1 MSSNAISKPFTSLS
15 DYEDQDKLRRPEHAP
30 CLAIFDTSSESCQTD
45 KRIDGN
51 QIQPEKLSIQAW
63 VSSWMGNRR
72 VMTRRR
78 TSTLPREPGPM
89 LKRQLSSVAVDEIL
103 ARADLEDDI
112 RLGPRRCTF
121 PVGQNNV
128 FNPYARWR
136 LRFDS
141 LVLVTVLYSA
151 VASPFELCFVNSPGV
166 PLVAIA
172 LSINALF
179 ALDVIVVANTA
190 VFDVAEDKWVM
201 DRARILTLYAQS
213 PRIACDVASAVPWR
227 LLPPPWLRW
236 LVLIQLVRFATLG
249 SVAEAWRLG
258 IEALFG
264 KLRYKDEIIAKY
276 VMAIFF
282 VVHCEACLLRLL
294 DRYIAKEGD
303 SNDVFIERHAVE
315 RFGSSVDDRPL
326 AQYVLCV
333 EWALGCFFGEANYYN
348 IAEGALTVCN
358 QLLGLLLVSVLIAD
372 LTNTLCHL
380 DPARNAFRSTSD
392 CLTDF
397 LVHNKVPP
405 AAVDSVRDYLHSAET
420 LFRLKFNF
428 RLIASL
434 SPQLKVAV
442 SHWLLGTPCAR
453 IPFVTYCKQ
462 RAMGLGPNRV
472 VYVKPPSIP
481 TSSPRRLLSKAA
493 TTFAPCLADM
503 SRDSLL
509 RPARIIRLDRN
520 QRYEIRYLDGA
531 SELETGVVHSRLA
544 LDRLPADLRLRGLD
558 VDAECRSFV
567 TSLAERLQTQQYM
580 RGDVV
585 VVRNFSVNDTLYIVE
600 HGTVAFLGL
609 DPLSRFGV
617 EYRRDRQTFGEDV
630 SMLMVRS
637 RRARVRWYNAKAKE
651 VTRLHL
657 LDADALLTV
666 LEMPR
671 HPSLLKHIRSFGSWL
686 SLKLNFLERTRSG
699 SLRQVFQQSPRSNEN
714 SLADLRAQ
722 LAAMSTSLDS
732 LEQQGVA
739 ESSLKPQLCSLDRV
753 PALAFDVRR
762 EQKRKHRRL
771 GSRASPRSL
780 REDMPLSEA
789 YGTILTG
796 DTTVARELE
805 ASLGK
810 WPVYTPASQ
819 CRPPHPYFAGLTRT
833 AVESQMAKV
842 THFHQDQR
850 HEP

>member
-1 MSSNAISKPFTSLS
+1 MSNPFTSLA
-15 DYEDQDKLRRPEHAP
+15 DYEDEEKLRRPEHAP
-30 CLAIFDTSSESCQTD
+30 CLGIFDTSSEVCEAD
-45 KRIDGN
+45 KGIDGDGT
-51 QIQPEKLSIQAW
+51 QPERLSKQAW
-63 VSSWMGNRR
+63 LPWWKDHRR
-72 VMTRRR
+72 IMTQRHKQRL
-78 TSTLPREPGPM
+78 SREPGPM
-89 LKRQLSSVAVDEIL
+89 AKRQLSSVAVDEIL
-103 ARADLEDDI
+103 ARAEIEDDV
-112 RLGPRRCTF
+112 RLGPRRSTF
-121 PVGQNNV
+121 PVEQQNV

-141 LVLVTVLYSA
+141 LVLAMVVYSA

-179 ALDVIVVANTA
+179 ALDIFIVANTA
-190 VFDVAEDKWVM
+190 VFDVAEDKWVL
-201 DRARILTLYAQS
+201 DRARILTLYTRS
-213 PRIACDVASAVPWR
+213 PRVAVDLASAVPWR
-227 LLPPPWLRW
+227 LLPLPWLRW
-236 LVLIQLVRFATLG
+236 LVLLQLVRFATLG
-249 SVAEAWRLG
+249 SVVEAWRLG
-258 IEALFG
+258 IETSLG
-264 KLRYKDEIIAKY
+264 KLRYKDEIVAKY

-294 DRYIAKEGD
+294 DRYITKEGG
-303 SNDVFIERHAVE
+303 SNDIFVERHAIE

-348 IAEGALTVCN
+348 VAEGALTVCN
-358 QLLGLLLVSVLIAD
+358 QLLGLLFVSVLIAD

-405 AAVDSVRDYLHSAET
+405 AALDSVRDYLHSAET

-472 VYVKPPSIP
+472 VYVKTLMPPA
-481 TSSPRRLLSKAA
+481 SPRRLISNAA
-493 TTFAPCLADM
+493 TTFAPYLTDV
-503 SRDSLL
+503 SRDCLL

-520 QRYEIRYLDGA
+520 QRYVIRYLDGA
-531 SELETGVVHSRLA
+531 SELETGVAHSRLA
-544 LDRLPADLRLRGLD
+544 LDRLPADIRLRGLD

-567 TSLAERLQTQQYM
+567 TSLAEHLQTQQYM

-600 HGTVAFLGL
+600 RGTVAFVGL
-609 DPLSRFGV
+609 DPLSPFGV

-630 SMLMVRS
+630 SMLMVRT
-637 RRARVRWYNAKAKE
+637 RRPRVRWYNAKAKE

-657 LDADALLTV
+657 LDSDALLTV

-686 SLKLNFLERTRSG
+686 SLKLKFLECTRSG
-699 SLRQVFQQSPRSNEN
+699 RLHNVFQHSPRVNKDG
-714 SLADLRAQ
+714 LADLRAQ
-722 LAAMSTSLDS
+722 LSAMSTSLDY
-732 LEQQGVA
+732 LEQHFVA
-739 ESSLKPQLCSLDRV
+739 ELSCKQQLCPHDCV
-753 PALAFDVRR
+753 PALAFEILR
-762 EQKRKHRRL
+762 EQRHYNRRL
-771 GSRASPRSL
+771 GCQASPPSL
-780 REDMPLSEA
+780 REDVSPSDT
-789 YGTILTG
+789 YGTILNR
-796 DTTVARELE
+796 DETVFRDHE
-805 ASLGK
+805 ANLGK
-810 WPVYTPASQ
+810 WPVYTPAST

-833 AVESQMAKV
+833 AV
-842 THFHQDQR
+842 
-850 HEP
+850 